1 MIGLRLEVGG
11 RIGPVLIPPTS
22 TSTQRSN
29 LLASASPSHLRSKA
43 ECNVFYLLHKAKK
56 LGIAL
61 LTAYVFVQSVCT
73 PELVVRNLNYFFI
86 LFLSF
91 DLSLQEIASLPP

>member
-22 TSTQRSN
+22 N

-43 ECNVFYLLHKAKK
+43 ECNIFYLLHKAKK

-91 DLSLQEIASLPP
+91 DLSLQRK

>member
-1 MIGLRLEVGG
+1 MIGL
-11 RIGPVLIPPTS
+11 PVNSDRAGTS
-22 TSTQRSN
+22 TSNFNSN
-29 LLASASPSHLRSKA
+29 ATLKPVASASPSHLRSKA
-43 ECNVFYLLHKAKK
+43 ECNIYYLLHKAKK

-61 LTAYVFVQSVCT
+61 STAFIFVQSVCT

-91 DLSLQEIASLPP
+91 DLSLQRK